1 MKGTEVLWLCTC
13 TSRPIGIVKFF
24 DEIERRWKF
33 YIGAGNGHDEV
44 RDIQTIIDW
53 GQKFDN
59 LDFLVKFLE
68 TAEREADHED

>member
-1 MKGTEVLWLCTC
+1 MKDTEVLWLCTC
-13 TSRPIGIVKFF
+13 TSRPVGIVKVF

-33 YIGAGNGHDEV
+33 YIGAGNGRDEV

-68 TAEREADHED
+68 TAEREANHED